1 MTSAVQKPLSGRSF
15 LVTRARPQA
24 ESFAQ
29 LLEAQG
35 AEAICIPTIEI
46 VPPQSWRALDL
57 AVRKLEDFD
66 LVVLTSVNGVRAFLE
81 RLQVIHQNDGSL
93 TQLQVV
99 AVGPKTAA
107 ALEQNHVRPD
117 LVPHDYRAE
126 GVVDA
131 LQRQGVANKRVL
143 YPRAELARTTIVDRL
158 TAAGAE
164 VVAPVA
170 YRTLMPDGSAS
181 KIRSLLEQD
190 RLDGICFSSPSTF
203 NNLLRM
209 LNGNL
214 PQPAGRPQL
223 FSIGPQTS
231 KAIRAHGYQVDLE
244 PKQWTLDA
252 LVRALVTYYS

>member
-1 MTSAVQKPLSGRSF
+1 MPSAVHKPLSGRSF
-15 LVTRARPQA
+15 LVTRARLQA

-46 VPPQSWRALDL
+46 VPPQSWQSLDL
-57 AVRKLEDFD
+57 AVRELEDFD
-66 LVVLTSVNGVRAFLE
+66 LVVLTSVNGVQAFLE
-81 RLQVIHQNDGSL
+81 RLQTTRENDGL
-93 TQLQVV
+93 PTQLQLV

-107 ALEQNHVRPD
+107 ALKKNHVHPN
-117 LVPHDYRAE
+117 LVPQDYRAE
-126 GVVDA
+126 GVVAA
-131 LQRQGVANKRVL
+131 LQQQGVANKRVL

-170 YRTLMPDGSAS
+170 YRTVMPEGSTA
-181 KIRSLLEQD
+181 KIRSLLDQD
-190 RLDGICFSSPSTF
+190 SVDGICFSSPSTF

-209 LNGNL
+209 LNGDL
-214 PQPAGRPQL
+214 PQPGGRPQL

-244 PKQWTLDA
+244 PEQWTLDA
-252 LVRALVTYYS
+252 LVQALVAHYS

>member
-1 MTSAVQKPLSGRSF
+1 MSSALLQPLAGRSF

-46 VPPQSWRALDL
+46 VAPQSWQALDL
-57 AVRKLEDFD
+57 ALRELEDFD

-81 RLQVIHQNDGSL
+81 RLQVAHQNDGL
-93 TQLQVV
+93 PTRLQVV

-117 LVPHDYRAE
+117 LVPSDYRAE

-131 LQRQGVANKRVL
+131 LQRLGVKNKRVL
-143 YPRAELARTTIVDRL
+143 YPRAELARTMIIDGL
-158 TAAGAE
+158 TEAGAE

-170 YRTLMPDGSAS
+170 YRTLVPEGSSA

-209 LNGNL
+209 LDGDL
-214 PQPAGRPQL
+214 PQRAGVPRL

-244 PKQWTLDA
+244 PEQSTLDA
-252 LVRALVTYYS
+252 LVRALVAYYS